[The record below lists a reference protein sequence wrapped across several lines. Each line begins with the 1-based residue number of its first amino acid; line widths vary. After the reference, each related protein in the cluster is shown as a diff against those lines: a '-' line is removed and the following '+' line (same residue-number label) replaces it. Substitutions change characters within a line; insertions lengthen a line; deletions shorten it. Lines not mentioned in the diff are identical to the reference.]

1 MYSEIKSSSTGKYK
15 ENNIKEYI
23 NQCIEQV
30 KRSTETNS
38 KILAQNSSDSE
49 NKQTIGLQNTE
60 FELQKYT

>member
-1 MYSEIKSSSTGKYK
+1 MYSEIKSSSTGEYK

-23 NQCIEQV
+23 NQWIEQV

-38 KILAQNSSDSE
+38 QILAQNSSDSE